1 LFVLSYVRSLFNS
14 GHLLVFHSGESTM
27 ELVYAALTLH
37 EAGKEVNE
45 ENLQSIV
52 DAADLDVE
60 DSEVKALVAAL
71 EDVDIEE
78 AMETAV
84 AAGGAPAPSGG
95 SSDEGG
101 EAEEEEAD
109 EEGGDEDEA
118 DEDEA
123 AEGLGD
129 LF

>member
-1 LFVLSYVRSLFNS
+1 
-14 GHLLVFHSGESTM
+14 M

-45 ENLQSIV
+45 DNLEAIV
-52 DAADLDVE
+52 EAADLDV
-60 DSEVKALVAAL
+60 DSSEIKALVAAL

-84 AAGGAPAPSGG
+84 ATGGAPAGG
-95 SSDEGG
+95 AAAES
-101 EAEEEEAD
+101 EAEEEE
-109 EEGGDEDEA
+109 EEAEEEEEEEDEA
-118 DEDEA
+118 SEEEA
-123 AEGLGD
+123 AEGLGE

>member
-1 LFVLSYVRSLFNS
+1 
-14 GHLLVFHSGESTM
+14 M

-45 ENLQSIV
+45 DNLEAIV

-60 DSEVKALVAAL
+60 DSEIKALVAAL

-84 AAGGAPAPSGG
+84 ATGGAAAAPSGG
-95 SSDEGG
+95 DDAEEDE
-101 EAEEEEAD
+101 EAEEEEED
-109 EEGGDEDEA
+109 EEDDEA
-118 DEDEA
+118 SEEEA
-123 AEGLGD
+123 AEGLGNM
-129 LF
+129 F

>member
-1 LFVLSYVRSLFNS
+1 
-14 GHLLVFHSGESTM
+14 M

-45 ENLQSIV
+45 DNLESMV

-60 DSEVKALVAAL
+60 DSEIAALVAAL

-84 AAGGAPAPSGG
+84 VAGGASAAPASEE
-95 SSDEGG
+95 SSDDEG
-101 EAEEEEAD
+101 EEEE
-109 EEGGDEDEA
+109 EEEEEEEA

-123 AEGLGD
+123 AEGLGSM
-129 LF
+129 F

>member
-1 LFVLSYVRSLFNS
+1 
-14 GHLLVFHSGESTM
+14 M

-45 ENLQSIV
+45 DNLQAIV
-52 DAADLDVE
+52 DAADLEVD
-60 DSEVKALVAAL
+60 DSEIKALVAAL

-84 AAGGAPAPSGG
+84 ATGGAAAAGGAASEAG
-95 SSDEGG
+95 DEGD
-101 EAEEEEAD
+101 EAAEEEEED
-109 EEGGDEDEA
+109 GGDDEDEA
-118 DEDEA
+118 SEDEA
-123 AEGLGD
+123 AEGLGN

>member
-1 LFVLSYVRSLFNS
+1 
-14 GHLLVFHSGESTM
+14 M

-37 EAGKEVNE
+37 EAGKEVDE

-52 DAADLDVE
+52 EAADLDVE

-84 AAGGAPAPSGG
+84 AGGGAPAPSSG
-95 SSDEGG
+95 SSEDSGE
-101 EAEEEEAD
+101 EAEEEEA
-109 EEGGDEDEA
+109 EEEGDEDEA

>member
-1 LFVLSYVRSLFNS
+1 
-14 GHLLVFHSGESTM
+14 M

-45 ENLQSIV
+45 DNLEAIV
-52 DAADLDVE
+52 DAADLDV
-60 DSEVKALVAAL
+60 DSSEIKALVAAL

-84 AAGGAPAPSGG
+84 ATGGAPAGG
-95 SSDEGG
+95 AAETSE
-101 EAEEEEAD
+101 EAEEDEEAET
-109 EEGGDEDEA
+109 EEEEEDEDEA
-118 DEDEA
+118 SEEEA

-129 LF
+129 LFG

>member
-1 LFVLSYVRSLFNS
+1 
-14 GHLLVFHSGESTM
+14 M

-37 EAGKEVNE
+37 EAGEEVNE

-52 DAADLDVE
+52 DAVGLDVE
-60 DSEVKALVAAL
+60 DSEIKALVAAL

-84 AAGGAPAPSGG
+84 ATGGAAAPAADSG
-95 SSDEGG
+95 SEEAEE
-101 EAEEEEAD
+101 EAEEEED
-109 EEGGDEDEA
+109 EEDDA

>member
-1 LFVLSYVRSLFNS
+1 MYR
-14 GHLLVFHSGESTM
+14 VFLRVNRESISIGEQIM

-45 ENLQSIV
+45 DNLEAIV

-60 DSEVKALVAAL
+60 DSEIKALVAAL

-84 AAGGAPAPSGG
+84 AAGAAPAPAADAGAA
-95 SSDEGG
+95 EE
-101 EAEEEEAD
+101 EAEEEE
-109 EEGGDEDEA
+109 EEEEDEA
-118 DEDEA
+118 SEDEA

>member
-1 LFVLSYVRSLFNS
+1 
-14 GHLLVFHSGESTM
+14 M

-45 ENLQSIV
+45 DNLEAIV
-52 DAADLDVE
+52 DAADLDV
-60 DSEVKALVAAL
+60 DSSEIKALVAAL

-84 AAGGAPAPSGG
+84 ATGGAATPSGG
-95 SSDEGG
+95 ADEAEAEEAE
-101 EAEEEEAD
+101 EAEEEE
-109 EEGGDEDEA
+109 EEEDEA
-118 DEDEA
+118 SEEEA
-123 AEGLGD
+123 AEGLGE

>member
-1 LFVLSYVRSLFNS
+1 
-14 GHLLVFHSGESTM
+14 M

-37 EAGKEVNE
+37 ESGKEVNE

-60 DSEVKALVAAL
+60 DSEVAALVAAL

-84 AAGGAPAPSGG
+84 ATGAAPAPSGDSG
-95 SSDEGG
+95 SE
-101 EAEEEEAD
+101 EADEEEAD
-109 EEGGDEDEA
+109 EEEGEDEDAA
-118 DEDEA
+118 DEDA
-123 AEGLGD
+123 AEEGLGE

>member
-1 LFVLSYVRSLFNS
+1 
-14 GHLLVFHSGESTM
+14 M
-27 ELVYAALTLH
+27 ELVYAALTLSEADKEIH
-37 EAGKEVNE
+37 ED
-45 ENLQSIV
+45 NLQDIV
-52 DAADLDVE
+52 DAAGLDVE

-71 EDVDIEE
+71 EDVDIQE

-84 AAGGAPAPSGG
+84 AAGGAAPAPAAE
-95 SSDEGG
+95 SSEEAE
-101 EAEEEEAD
+101 EAEEEA
-109 EEGGDEDEA
+109 EEDDEDEA

>member
-1 LFVLSYVRSLFNS
+1 
-14 GHLLVFHSGESTM
+14 M

-45 ENLQSIV
+45 DNLQEIV

-60 DSEVKALVAAL
+60 DSEIKALVAAL

-84 AAGGAPAPSGG
+84 AAGGAAAAPAGG
-95 SSDEGG
+95 DEGG
-101 EAEEEEAD
+101 ADEEDEEDEEEEA
-109 EEGGDEDEA
+109 EDEP

>member
-1 LFVLSYVRSLFNS
+1 
-14 GHLLVFHSGESTM
+14 M

-45 ENLQSIV
+45 DNLEAIV
-52 DAADLDVE
+52 DAADLDVD
-60 DSEVKALVAAL
+60 DSEIKALVAAL

-84 AAGGAPAPSGG
+84 AAGGAAAPSGG
-95 SSDEGG
+95 SEEADEAED
-101 EAEEEEAD
+101 EAEEEEEEADD
-109 EEGGDEDEA
+109 EESEE
-118 DEDEA
+118 EA
-123 AEGLGD
+123 AEGLGE

>member
-1 LFVLSYVRSLFNS
+1 
-14 GHLLVFHSGESTM
+14 M

-45 ENLQSIV
+45 ENLEAIV
-52 DAADLDVE
+52 DAADLDVD
-60 DSEVKALVAAL
+60 DSEIKALVAAL
-71 EDVDIEE
+71 EDVDMEE

-95 SSDEGG
+95 SEDSGESDD
-101 EAEEEEAD
+101 EEAD
-109 EEGGDEDEA
+109 EEEGDDKDEA

>member
-1 LFVLSYVRSLFNS
+1 
-14 GHLLVFHSGESTM
+14 M

-45 ENLQSIV
+45 DNLEAIV

-60 DSEVKALVAAL
+60 DSEIKALVAAL

-84 AAGGAPAPSGG
+84 AAGAAPAPAAD
-95 SSDEGG
+95 SSDDAEE
-101 EAEEEEAD
+101 EAEEEE
-109 EEGGDEDEA
+109 EEEDEA

>member
-1 LFVLSYVRSLFNS
+1 
-14 GHLLVFHSGESTM
+14 M

-45 ENLQSIV
+45 ENLQNIV

-60 DSEVKALVAAL
+60 DSEIKALVAAL

-84 AAGGAPAPSGG
+84 ATGGAAAPAADSG
-95 SSDEGG
+95 SEEAEE
-101 EAEEEEAD
+101 EAEEEED
-109 EEGGDEDEA
+109 EEDDA

>member
-1 LFVLSYVRSLFNS
+1 MYR
-14 GHLLVFHSGESTM
+14 GLLTVDILEYNIGELIM

-45 ENLQSIV
+45 DNLESIV

-60 DSEVKALVAAL
+60 DSEVTALVAAL
-71 EDVDIEE
+71 EDVDIQE

-84 AAGGAPAPSGG
+84 AAGGASAAPAGG
-95 SSDEGG
+95 DDSSDD
-101 EAEEEEAD
+101 EAEEEEED
-109 EEGGDEDEA
+109 DDEDEA

-123 AEGLGD
+123 AEGLGSM
-129 LF
+129 F

>member
-1 LFVLSYVRSLFNS
+1 
-14 GHLLVFHSGESTM
+14 M

-52 DAADLDVE
+52 DAADLDVDDTE
-60 DSEVKALVAAL
+60 IKSLVAAL
-71 EDVDIEE
+71 EDVDIED

-84 AAGGAPAPSGG
+84 ASGAAPSGG
-95 SSDEGG
+95 AAEADSGDEEAEE
-101 EAEEEEAD
+101 EAEEEE
-109 EEGGDEDEA
+109 EEEEED
-118 DEDEA
+118 DG

-129 LF
+129 MF

>member
-1 LFVLSYVRSLFNS
+1 
-14 GHLLVFHSGESTM
+14 M

-45 ENLQSIV
+45 DNLQAIV
-52 DAADLDVE
+52 DAADLEVD
-60 DSEVKALVAAL
+60 DSEIKALVAAL

-84 AAGGAPAPSGG
+84 ATGGAAAAAPAA
-95 SSDEGG
+95 E
-101 EAEEEEAD
+101 EAEEEPEEEEAED
-109 EEGGDEDEA
+109 EEDDEA
-118 DEDEA
+118 AEEEA
-123 AEGLGD
+123 AEGLGE

>member
-1 LFVLSYVRSLFNS
+1 
-14 GHLLVFHSGESTM
+14 M

-45 ENLQSIV
+45 ENLEAIV

-60 DSEVKALVAAL
+60 DSEISALVAAL

-84 AAGGAPAPSGG
+84 ATGGAPTGDTAESG
-95 SSDEGG
+95 STEEEAEDEGEEEEEQSEE
-101 EAEEEEAD
+101 EAEE
-109 EEGGDEDEA
+109 
-118 DEDEA
+118 EA
-123 AEGLGD
+123 AEGLGE

>member
-1 LFVLSYVRSLFNS
+1 
-14 GHLLVFHSGESTM
+14 M

-45 ENLQSIV
+45 DNLEAIV

-60 DSEVKALVAAL
+60 DSEIAALVAAL

-84 AAGGAPAPSGG
+84 AAGGAAAPSGG
-95 SSDEGG
+95 DDSADEEAEE
-101 EAEEEEAD
+101 EAEEEE
-109 EEGGDEDEA
+109 EDEA

-123 AEGLGD
+123 AEGLGSM
-129 LF
+129 F

>member
-1 LFVLSYVRSLFNS
+1 
-14 GHLLVFHSGESTM
+14 M

-37 EAGKEVNE
+37 EAGEEVNE

-52 DAADLDVE
+52 DAAGLDVE
-60 DSEVKALVAAL
+60 DTEIKALVAAL
-71 EDVDIEE
+71 EEVDIEE

-84 AAGGAPAPSGG
+84 ATGGAAAPAADSG
-95 SSDEGG
+95 SEEAEE
-101 EAEEEEAD
+101 EAEEEED
-109 EEGGDEDEA
+109 DEDEA